1 MMLKTINKHW
11 NVLQKNLEL
20 QQIFQNN
27 PKQKLTRNYR
37 RSHDQKWKIV

>member
-20 QQIFQNN
+20 KKYFRTIRLWHL
-27 PKQKLTRNYR
+27 KETKTYKKL
-37 RSHDQKWKIV
+37 